1 MGAIIFKGN
10 FMMRTQFSGR
20 RGQFS
25 SGVIVR
31 EAIYLGDNF
40 PGGNHPGGNFPGEA
54 IMRGAI
60 FLGGNCPDTVLHIQQ
75 GHAVFDYLFS
85 ITH

>member
-20 RGQFS
+20 RGQFP

-31 EAIYLGDNF
+31 EAIFLGGNF
-40 PGGNHPGGNFPGEA
+40 PGGNFPEGNHPGGNFLGGA
-54 IMRGAI
+54 IIRGSI
-60 FLGGNCPDTVLHIQQ
+60 FLGGNCPDTV
-75 GHAVFDYLFS
+75 
-85 ITH
+85 